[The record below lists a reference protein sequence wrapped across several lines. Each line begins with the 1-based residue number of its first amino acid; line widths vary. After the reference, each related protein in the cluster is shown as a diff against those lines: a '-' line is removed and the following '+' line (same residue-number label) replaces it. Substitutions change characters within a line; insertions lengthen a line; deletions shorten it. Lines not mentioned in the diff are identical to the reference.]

1 MVKAMTRYK
10 ASRNKNNKVSD
21 FFRKKLND
29 RMDELK
35 IKPARLSLISG
46 VPPSIIY
53 SFRYEINLSLKF
65 DYVVMLANAL
75 DIDLNEMK
83 GVY

>member
-1 MVKAMTRYK
+1 MKK
-10 ASRNKNNKVSD
+10 NNNKVSD
-21 FFRKKLND
+21 YFRKKLND
-29 RMDELK
+29 RIEELN
-35 IKPARLSLISG
+35 IKPAKLSLISG
-46 VPPSIIY
+46 VPPAIIY